1 MPENHK
7 NIKSVLT
14 RQDTRNYPK
23 RLREDSNG
31 AAWDKTPTKALRK
44 AVSPNPRKKFD
55 PLQRDKRQHL
65 RALHKYPRKPC
76 SSDLPGNNDLRHP
89 QRANIFNSCEV
100 QSLNRSG

>member
-7 NIKSVLT
+7 NFKSVLT

-23 RLREDSNG
+23 RFREDSNG
-31 AAWDKTPTKALRK
+31 AARDKASTEAPRK

-55 PLQRDKRQHL
+55 PFQRDKRQHL
-65 RALHKYPRKPC
+65 RALHKHPRKPR
-76 SSDLPGNNDLRHP
+76 SSDLPRNNDLRHP
-89 QRANIFNSCEV
+89 QGANIFNSCEV